1 MLLSHKFVCYTYDI
15 AGYPAIQ
22 QRGELTRALAEKQEP
37 RPSKAENGDG
47 LIATAGALS
56 EREDHELGG
65 IDEIVGFHIRLAH
78 GAAYRHFTETFSELG
93 LTQKM
98 VSVLWLIAE
107 HPHIAQA
114 DIGRRLQMD
123 RATTMAIVNRLEARD
138 YLVRGASKLDRRR
151 QTLTLTG
158 AGNNAL
164 AEAQR
169 AIAEHECWLKSRFT
183 KREVALLIELLR
195 RIHE

>member
-1 MLLSHKFVCYTYDI
+1 MV
-15 AGYPAIQ
+15 
-22 QRGELTRALAEKQEP
+22 EKQES
-37 RPSKAENGDG
+37 RPSRPESGDS
-47 LIATAGALS
+47 LTDTTSQPPA
-56 EREDHELGG
+56 REDHGLGG

-151 QTLTLTG
+151 QTLTLTEPG
-158 AGNNAL
+158 QNAL
-164 AEAQR
+164 AEAQH